1 MRARWGNHPWLSR
14 EVVPIAWCW
23 RIERRDGVT
32 VGLTTHDRAIS
43 VDALVH
49 SPAPGMRPSAVGQR
63 IGLEAASLEIE
74 GALSG
79 SAIAEADLADGR
91 WDGAAVRLSVVDWE
105 QPDRRVVIAEGRLGR
120 VTREGQRFEAL
131 MASRDP
137 ALERPACASTSPEC
151 RAMLGDRQCRVALA
165 PLRMRAMVTD
175 VGEDGALQ
183 LSAHPGD
190 GTLQFGRLRWLDGA
204 RRGIDETIIAQT
216 GATVRTERGGDA
228 GLTGARVELTQ
239 GCDKRAATCAE
250 RFANIANFRGE
261 PHLPGFDLLTRY
273 PGG

>member
-1 MRARWGNHPWLSR
+1 MSARWGNHLWLSR

-43 VDALVH
+43 VDGLVH

-105 QPDRRVVIAEGRLGR
+105 EPDRRVVIAEGRLGR

-151 RAMLGDRQCRVALA
+151 RAMLGDRQCRVALP
-165 PLRMRAMVTD
+165 PLRMRTVVT
-175 VGEDGALQ
+175 GSGADGGWLLA
-183 LSAHPGD
+183 AHPGE
-190 GTLQFGRLRWLDGA
+190 GTLQFGRLRWLEGP
-204 RRGIDETIIAQT
+204 RQGIDELIIAQE
-216 GATVRTERGGDA
+216 GASVRTERGGEPL
-228 GLTGARVELTQ
+228 LTGARVELTQ

>member
-1 MRARWGNHPWLSR
+1 MSARWGNHPWLSR
-14 EVVPIAWCW
+14 DVVPIAWCW

-32 VGLTTHDRAIS
+32 IGLTTHDRAINI
-43 VDALVH
+43 DGLVY

-91 WDGAAVRLSVVDWE
+91 WDGAAVRLSVVNWQDSN
-105 QPDRRVVIAEGRLGR
+105 QQVVIAEGRLGR
-120 VTREGQRFEAL
+120 VTRETQRFEAL

-137 ALERPACASTSPEC
+137 ALERSACAATSPEC

-165 PLRMRAMVTD
+165 PLRMRTVVASVS
-175 VGEDGALQ
+175 EDGAYL
-183 LSAHPGD
+183 LADHPGE
-190 GTLQFGRLRWLDGA
+190 GTLPFGRLRWIDGA

-216 GATVRTERGGDA
+216 GGAVRTERGGVA
-228 GLTGARVELTQ
+228 ALAGARVELTQ
-239 GCDKRAATCAE
+239 GCDKRAATCAG
-250 RFANIANFRGE
+250 RFANIASFRGE